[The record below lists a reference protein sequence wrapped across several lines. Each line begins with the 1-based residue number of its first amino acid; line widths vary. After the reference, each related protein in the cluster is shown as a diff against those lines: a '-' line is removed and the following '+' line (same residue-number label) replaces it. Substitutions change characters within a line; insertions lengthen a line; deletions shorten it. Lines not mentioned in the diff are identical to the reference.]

1 MLIVEEATHRQQ
13 KTELGK
19 QEHET
24 DNPNKRKN
32 QSYKKLIIIFV

>member
-1 MLIVEEATHRQQ
+1 MLIAEEATHRQQ

-24 DNPNKRKN
+24 ANPNKERSRATN
-32 QSYKKLIIIFV
+32 N

>member
-1 MLIVEEATHRQQ
+1 MLIVEEDTHRQQ

-24 DNPNKRKN
+24 DNPNKERTRATKD
-32 QSYKKLIIIFV
+32 I

>member
-32 QSYKKLIIIFV
+32 QSYKRHLM